1 MNKTIKGSLAA
12 GAAAVLL
19 LGGAGSLAF
28 WTDEATVA
36 GTDITAGY
44 MKLTEPVCEGWL
56 LEGTAY
62 TTQLLVPGDT
72 LTQSCSFELDAE
84 GTNLLADFDVDP
96 GAGLTGDEELLPELA
111 LDAAYFVDTTPVGT
125 NAAPVTDVRVADGN
139 VITVDLEVDWA
150 YGTENN
156 TSNVLNGG
164 LTAALDQIAFTVTQ
178 SNSTGNN

>member
-19 LGGAGSLAF
+19 LGGVGSLAF

-36 GTDITAGY
+36 GTEITAGS
-44 MKLTEPVCEGWL
+44 MNLTEPVCDGWS

-72 LTQSCSFELDAE
+72 LKQSCTFALEAK

-96 GAGLTGDEELLPELA
+96 GAGLTGDAALLPELT
-111 LDAAYFVDTTPVGT
+111 VDSKYYVGLTEVGT
-125 NAAPVTDVRVADGN
+125 TNVPVVDGDV
-139 VITVDLEVDWA
+139 IKVDLAVDWA
-150 YGTENN
+150 YGTEPNN
-156 TSNVLNGG
+156 TSNVSGGG
-164 LTAALDQIAFTVTQ
+164 LTAALDGIVFTATQ